1 MVSNQTPN
9 EATRSHSEALVDF
22 DGAAAFLATS
32 PRHVRRLWAER
43 RLTGIRVG
51 SKVRFRVEDLIDY
64 IDRQRVEAV
73 R

>member
-1 MVSNQTPN
+1 MVSNPTLNKAARP
-9 EATRSHSEALVDF
+9 HIEALVDF

-51 SKVRFRVEDLIDY
+51 SKVRFRIEDLVDY
-64 IDRQRVEAV
+64 VERQRVQAI